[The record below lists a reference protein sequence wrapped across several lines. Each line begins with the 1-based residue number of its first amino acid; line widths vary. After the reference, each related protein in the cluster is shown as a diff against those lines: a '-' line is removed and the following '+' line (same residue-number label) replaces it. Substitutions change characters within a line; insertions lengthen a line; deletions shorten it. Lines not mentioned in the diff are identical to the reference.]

1 MMPPLPDP
9 GNHEFFWG
17 ICSLNIHNKL
27 QFTGAINILYEL
39 AYHNSHKSPSMKNI
53 KERVPASA
61 FPCSP

>member
-1 MMPPLPDP
+1 MMPPLSDP

-39 AYHNSHKSPSMKNI
+39 AYPQQPQVTKHEEHQRM
-53 KERVPASA
+53 R
-61 FPCSP
+61 PCKRIPP